1 MVILSLLIGMIK
13 HSQITQKNKFAI
25 SLQYLEK
32 KLCMEFLFHMQYL
45 IKVTRHVQSTQ
56 NRKLVTFLQY
66 LNKKRL
72 FDFVCGE

>member
-1 MVILSLLIGMIK
+1 
-13 HSQITQKNKFAI
+13 
-25 SLQYLEK
+25 
-32 KLCMEFLFHMQYL
+32 MQYL

-72 FDFVCGE
+72 FDFVCGEWKSFFKADTILLGKMGAKNIPSTLP